1 MQDLDFKPKAFIFDL
16 NGTMINDMEYHT
28 KAWHSIINEDLG
40 ENHSFES
47 VKQEMYGK
55 NHEVIER
62 IFGKNHFTPQ
72 EIKELSFEKEKRYQE
87 AYFPKLAL
95 IDGLA
100 EFLENAK
107 RKGISMA
114 IGSAA
119 IGFNIDFVL
128 DGLKIRHCFDAVV
141 SADDVTVSKPDP
153 ETFLKAS
160 TYLGIAP
167 ANCLVFEDAP
177 KGVESAANAGMKSI
191 VLTTTHQLEEFE
203 SYSNILGFI
212 DNFNN
217 PIIKTLL

>member
-1 MQDLDFKPKAFIFDL
+1 MQDLEFKPKAFIFDL
-16 NGTMINDMEYHT
+16 NGTMINDMKYHT
-28 KAWHSIINEDLG
+28 LAWHSIINEDLG
-40 ENHSFES
+40 ESHSFES

-55 NHEVIER
+55 NHEVLER
-62 IFGKNHFTPQ
+62 IFGRDRFTP
-72 EIKELSFEKEKRYQE
+72 EEVKRLSIEKEKRYQE

-95 IDGLA
+95 IEGLA
-100 EFLENAK
+100 DFLENAK
-107 RKGISMA
+107 QKGISMA

-128 DGLKIRHCFDAVV
+128 DGLKIRNYFDSIV

-153 ETFLKAS
+153 ETFLKAAS
-160 TYLGIAP
+160 YLGVDA
-167 ANCLVFEDAP
+167 ANCIVFEDAP
-177 KGVESAANAGMKSI
+177 KGVESALNAGMKSI
-191 VLTTTHQLEEFE
+191 VLTTTHEIEEFD